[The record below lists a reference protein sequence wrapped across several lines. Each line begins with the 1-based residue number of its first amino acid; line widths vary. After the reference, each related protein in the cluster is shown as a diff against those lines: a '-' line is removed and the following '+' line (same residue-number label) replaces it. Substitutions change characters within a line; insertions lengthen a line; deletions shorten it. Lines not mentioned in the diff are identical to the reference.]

1 MPFDQPLVPRDWC
14 PVVLR
19 RSSLHRRLR
28 PLLLATLFLG
38 RIGAAPPSPSSL
50 RVIDLD
56 EKPHA
61 VFSGDARDIVVLF
74 FLAPECPVSNRS
86 VPTMRALAAEF
97 AGAHVRFLGVYPEP
111 DEPLAN
117 LRRHAAEF
125 RLDFPLRVDR
135 PHALVRHTG
144 VTLTPEA
151 VVADGQGTLLYRGR
165 IDDRFVDF
173 GRERLRAT
181 REDLREV
188 LLALRAGRRPP
199 FRATQGFGCTLSQ
212 PVLPR

>member
-1 MPFDQPLVPRDWC
+1 MPFDHPAVPRDWC
-14 PVVLR
+14 RVLLR
-19 RSSLHRRLR
+19 RSSLHRLC
-28 PLLLATLFLG
+28 PLLLATLLLG
-38 RIGAAPPSPSSL
+38 RLSAAAPAAASL

-56 EKPHA
+56 EKTHA
-61 VFSGDARDIVVLF
+61 VFSGDVRDIVVFL
-74 FLAPECPVSNRS
+74 FLAPECPISNRN
-86 VPTMRALAAEF
+86 VPTMRALAADF
-97 AGAHVRFLGVYPEP
+97 AGARVRFLGVYPEP

-135 PHALVRHTG
+135 RHELVRHTG

-173 GRERLRAT
+173 GRERPRAT

-188 LLALRAGRRPP
+188 LLALRGGRRPA
-199 FRATQGFGCTLSQ
+199 FRATEGFGCTISQ
-212 PVLPR
+212 PVPAR

>member
-1 MPFDQPLVPRDWC
+1 MPFDHPPVPRDWC

-19 RSSLHRRLR
+19 RLSLQRLL
-28 PLLLATLFLG
+28 PLLLATLLTG
-38 RIGAAPPSPSSL
+38 RIGAAPLAPVSL

-56 EKPHA
+56 DKPHA

-86 VPTMRALAAEF
+86 IPTMRALAAEF
-97 AGAHVRFLGVYPEP
+97 TTVHVRFLGVYPEP
-111 DEPLAN
+111 DEPRAN
-117 LRRHAAEF
+117 LRRHATEF

-135 PHALVRHTG
+135 HHALVRHTG

-173 GRERLRAT
+173 GRERPRAT

-188 LLALRAGRRPP
+188 LLALRAGQRPP
-199 FRATQGFGCTLSQ
+199 FRATEGFGCTISQ
-212 PVLPR
+212 PVPTR